1 MTKTPAATSG
11 RSNAS
16 VLLSER
22 LRVSA
27 IIESSEG
34 RLNPSLAAE
43 LALRS
48 SLDADSARAILGKA
62 PAANPYLQA
71 MDAQGPI
78 GLSAATADFSPA
90 DPKEARRKELAESM
104 KAFNAARNGQ
114 PKTGIGY

>member
-22 LRVSA
+22 LRISE
-27 IIESSEG
+27 ILESLEG
-34 RLNPSLAAE
+34 RRNPAMAAE
-43 LALRS
+43 FALRTP
-48 SLDADSARAILGKA
+48 LDALTAKALLAQA
-62 PAANPYLQA
+62 PAANPYLAA

-78 GLSAATADFSPA
+78 GLTAATADFSPA

-104 KAFNAARNGQ
+104 KAFNAARGFT
-114 PKTGIGY
+114 PKTGVGY